1 MEHCRPVATPMSS
14 SEKLSRRIETP
25 LSIAEATIYRSTVG
39 ALQYLMMT
47 RPDIAFAVNKVCQY
61 MQSPTSDHWTRGQA
75 DFALLEA
82 LIC

>member
-1 MEHCRPVATPMSS
+1 MEHCRPVATPMLSL
-14 SEKLSRRIETP
+14 EKLSHRIETP
-25 LSIAEATIYRSTVG
+25 LSIAEATIYHSTVG
-39 ALQYLMMT
+39 VLQYLMMT

-61 MQSPTSDHWTRGQA
+61 MQSPTFDHWTRGQA